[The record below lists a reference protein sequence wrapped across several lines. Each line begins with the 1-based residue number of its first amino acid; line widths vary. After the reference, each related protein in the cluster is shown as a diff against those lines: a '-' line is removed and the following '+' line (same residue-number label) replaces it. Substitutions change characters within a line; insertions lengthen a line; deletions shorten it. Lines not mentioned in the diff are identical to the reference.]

1 MLRVGI
7 VGIGM
12 MGRLHFKCYRQLKDV
27 KIAAVCDIEKS
38 RLNGEAEIV
47 GNLRGGD
54 VSLDLAGVELYYDFK
69 EMLSK
74 ADLDVLSVTV
84 PTNIHRDFT
93 VMALGKGIH
102 VLCEKPMALD
112 EKSCNDM
119 IKIAENKGLVLQIG
133 HCLRFWPEYIK
144 LSEIVRSG
152 EFGDV
157 LVASFRRLSAYPR
170 WSWNNWLMKEDCSGG
185 ALLDLHIHDSDFI
198 QYLFGMP
205 KTVNSRG
212 IKGPSGGFDHV
223 ITDFNYND
231 KKIINAE
238 ASWIMPRSFGFEM
251 SFHIVLEKATIIFS
265 SKQSPTMKIFPDAG
279 EPFTPAISDVSGHM
293 GEIRNFIDKIKGR
306 DVPAVTTPRQSLNS
320 VRIVLAEKESAKIS
334 REVMIYD

>member
-1 MLRVGI
+1 MLKVGI

-12 MGRLHFKCYRQLKDV
+12 MGRLHFKCYRQLKDAKV
-27 KIAAVCDIEKS
+27 VAVCDIDHN
-38 RLNGEAEIV
+38 RLNGQAEIA
-47 GNLRGGD
+47 GNLRGAD
-54 VSLDLAGVELYYDFK
+54 VSLDLAGIEIYHDFE
-69 EMLSK
+69 EMIAK

-84 PTNIHRDFT
+84 PTNIHRDYT
-93 VMALGKGIH
+93 VMALNRGIH

-112 EKSCNDM
+112 EKSCSDM
-119 IKIAENKGLVLQIG
+119 IKTAENSGLILQIG
-133 HCLRFWPEYIK
+133 HCLRFWPEYMK

-152 EFGDV
+152 EYGDV
-157 LVASFRRLSAYPR
+157 LVASFKRLSAYPR
-170 WSWNNWLMKEDCSGG
+170 WSWNNWLMKADCSGG
-185 ALLDLHIHDSDFI
+185 ALVDLHIHDSDFV

-251 SFHIVLEKATIIFS
+251 GFHVVLEKATVIFS
-265 SKQSPTMKIFPDAG
+265 SKQTPTLQIFPDEG
-279 EPFTPAISDVSGHM
+279 EPFVPGISDVSGHM
-293 GEIRNFIDKIKGR
+293 GEIRNFIDKIQGH
-306 DVPAVTTPRQSLNS
+306 DVPAVITPRQSLNS
-320 VRIVLAEKESAKIS
+320 VRIVLAEKESAKTS
-334 REVMIYD
+334 REVVIL